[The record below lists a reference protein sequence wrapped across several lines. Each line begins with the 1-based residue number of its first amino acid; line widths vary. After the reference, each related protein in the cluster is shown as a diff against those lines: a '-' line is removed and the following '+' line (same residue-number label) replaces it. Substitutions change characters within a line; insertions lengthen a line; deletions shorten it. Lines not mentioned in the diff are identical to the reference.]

1 MESAAAST
9 NQPAESFG
17 NQVRNAVIWRS
28 GSQIVGQTIQW
39 IATFTVIRLLP
50 PSDYGLMAMTQVVM
64 VLLTMLNGA
73 GLASG
78 LVQQPDLSRR
88 QIAQV
93 FGMLLLLNGALAAAQ
108 AIAAPWIASYYHQPL
123 VARMLRVQVLM
134 YLFTPFIAVPYALRA
149 REMDF
154 RVQAVVNMT
163 SSIASASTALGG
175 ALAGWG
181 VWALVLAPIAFFAT
195 RALGMLIATRWLL
208 WPRFDFRGAGGL
220 ARYGALMTV
229 GSLFWFVE
237 SQADIFIAGRSFS
250 AHELGIYST
259 ALFLTQIFV
268 SKFVPPLNEVAFSA
282 YARLQH
288 DADAFA
294 RAFARTARLILIAA
308 LPFYLGLAV
317 VAGPLVETMLGP
329 QWRPAI
335 RIVHL
340 LAFAMPFMTLQVLF
354 APACEAR
361 GRPGIPIRIS
371 AYGAGILAAGFLIG
385 VQFGPEGLAWAWIG
399 AYPVFLIVSAAQ
411 SLPAIGLAP
420 LALIRAILPPALAAV
435 AMMLVVSLVDAA
447 LPSLMPV
454 TRLALLVT
462 TGATAYGAW
471 LALFARDAARELVA
485 IVRHRPLDASP
496 RDGGELEKPAQA
508 D

>member
-1 MESAAAST
+1 MESATPVT
-9 NQPAESFG
+9 NRAQESFG
-17 NQVRNAVIWRS
+17 NQVRSAVIWRS
-28 GSQIVGQTIQW
+28 GSQIVGQAIQW
-39 IATFTVIRLLP
+39 LATFSVIRLLP

-78 LVQQPDLSRR
+78 LVQQRDVTRR

-93 FGMLLLLNGALAAAQ
+93 FGMLLLLNGTLAGVQ
-108 AIAAPWIASYYHQPL
+108 FIAAPWIAAYYHQPL
-123 VARMLRVQVLM
+123 VADMLRVQIAM

-149 REMDF
+149 RAMDF
-154 RVQAVVNMT
+154 RKQAVVNMT
-163 SSIASASTALGG
+163 SSVVSASTALGG

-195 RALGMLIATRWLL
+195 RALGMLVMTNWLVL
-208 WPRFDFRGAGGL
+208 PRFDFRGAGSL

-250 AHELGIYST
+250 AHELGVYST

-282 YARLQH
+282 YARIQH
-288 DADAFA
+288 DSDAFA
-294 RAFARTARLILIAA
+294 RGFIRAARLILVAA

-317 VAGPLVETMLGP
+317 TAGPMVETVLGT
-329 QWRPAI
+329 QWLPAI
-335 RIVHL
+335 PIVHL

-361 GRPGIPIRIS
+361 GRPGIPIRVS
-371 AYGAGILAAGFLIG
+371 ACGAVILTTGFLIG
-385 VQFGPEGLAWAWIG
+385 VRFGPQGLAWAWII
-399 AYPVFLIVSAAQ
+399 AYPVFLLVSAAL
-411 SLPAIGLAP
+411 SLPAIGVRP
-420 LALIRAILPPALAAV
+420 FALIRAILPPTAAAV
-435 AMMLVVSLVDAA
+435 AMALVVGILHRA
-447 LPSLMPV
+447 LPA
-454 TRLALLVT
+454 LAPPATLGILIVA
-462 TGATAYGAW
+462 GAASYGAW
-471 LALFARDAARELVA
+471 LALFARDAVRELATV
-485 IVRHRPLDASP
+485 VLRRRSV
-496 RDGGELEKPAQA
+496 
-508 D
+508 

>member
-1 MESAAAST
+1 MDPAPSLT
-9 NQPAESFG
+9 NRPVESFG

-28 GSQIVGQTIQW
+28 GSQIVGQIIQW
-39 IATFTVIRLLP
+39 TATFAVIRLLP
-50 PSDYGLMAMTQVVM
+50 PKDYGLMAMTQVVM

-78 LVQQPDLSRR
+78 LVQQPDLTRR
-88 QIAQV
+88 QTAQV
-93 FGMLLLLNGALAAAQ
+93 FGMLLLLNGALAAVQFA
-108 AIAAPWIASYYHQPL
+108 AAPWIAAYYHQPL
-123 VARMLRVQVLM
+123 VAHMLRIQLLM

-149 REMDF
+149 RAMDF
-154 RVQAVVNMT
+154 RVQAVVNMA
-163 SSIASASTALGG
+163 SSLASASTALGG

-181 VWALVLAPIAFFAT
+181 VWALVLAPVAFFAI
-195 RALGMLIATRWLL
+195 RAVGMAVMARWLI
-208 WPRFDFRGAGGL
+208 WPRFDFRGAGAL

-282 YARLQH
+282 YARIQH

-294 RAFARTARLILIAA
+294 RAFTRAARLILIAA

-317 VAGPLVETMLGP
+317 TSGPLVETALGQ
-329 QWRPAI
+329 QWEPAI
-335 RIVHL
+335 PIVHL

-361 GRPGIPIRIS
+361 GRPGIPIRNS
-371 AYGAGILAAGFLIG
+371 AYGAAILSAGFLIG
-385 VQFGPEGLAWAWIG
+385 VRFGPAGLAWAWIG
-399 AYPVFLIVSAAQ
+399 AYPLFLLVSAAQ
-411 SLPAIGLAP
+411 SLPAIGVRP
-420 LALIRAILPPALAAV
+420 LALIRAILPPAAAAV
-435 AMMLVVSLVDAA
+435 AMALVVSLVDRL
-447 LPSLMPV
+447 LPPLAPAI
-454 TRLALLVT
+454 RLAILVA
-462 TGATAYGAW
+462 TGAATYGGW
-471 LALFARDAARELVA
+471 LVLFARDAARELTA
-485 IVRHRPLDASP
+485 ILRRRAL
-496 RDGGELEKPAQA
+496 
-508 D
+508 

>member
-1 MESAAAST
+1 MESAAIST
-9 NQPAESFG
+9 NQPGESFG

-28 GSQIVGQTIQW
+28 GSQIVGQIIQW
-39 IATFTVIRLLP
+39 GATFAVIRLLP

-78 LVQQPDLSRR
+78 LVQQPQLTRR

-93 FGMLLLLNGALAAAQ
+93 FGMLLLLNGALAAVQ
-108 AIAAPWIASYYHQPL
+108 FTAAPWIAAYYHQPL
-123 VARMLRVQVLM
+123 VAEMLRIQLFM

-154 RVQAVVNMT
+154 RVQAVVNMA

-181 VWALVLAPIAFFAT
+181 VWALVLAPVAFFAT
-195 RALGMLIATRWLL
+195 RALGMAVMTRWLI

-282 YARLQH
+282 YARIQH

-294 RAFARTARLILIAA
+294 EAFARAARLILIAA

-317 VAGPLVETMLGP
+317 TAGPLVETVLGP

-335 RIVHL
+335 PIVHL

-361 GRPGIPIRIS
+361 GRPGIPIRVS
-371 AYGAGILAAGFLIG
+371 AYGAAILAAGFLIG
-385 VQFGPEGLAWAWIG
+385 VRFGPEGLAWAWIG

-420 LALIRAILPPALAAV
+420 LALIRAILPPVFAAV
-435 AMMLVVSLVDAA
+435 AMALAVSLVDHVLPPLAPAPRLGALVIVGAA
-447 LPSLMPV
+447 TYGV
-454 TRLALLVT
+454 WLV
-462 TGATAYGAW
+462 
-471 LALFARDAARELVA
+471 LFARDAARELMA
-485 IVRHRPLDASP
+485 IIRRRPIA
-496 RDGGELEKPAQA
+496 A
-508 D
+508 

>member
-1 MESAAAST
+1 MESVSAMT
-9 NQPAESFG
+9 NQPVESFG
-17 NQVRNAVIWRS
+17 NQVRSAVIWRS
-28 GSQIVGQTIQW
+28 GSQIVGQIIQW
-39 IATFTVIRLLP
+39 TATFAVIRLLP

-78 LVQQPDLSRR
+78 LVRQPDLTQR

-108 AIAAPWIASYYHQPL
+108 WLGAPWIAAYYHQPL
-123 VARMLRVQVLM
+123 VADMLRVQVLM

-149 REMDF
+149 RQMDF
-154 RVQAVVNMT
+154 RKQSMVNM
-163 SSIASASTALGG
+163 SASIVSASTAFGG

-195 RALGMLIATRWLL
+195 RALGMVVATRWLL
-208 WPRFDFRGAGGL
+208 WPRFDFRGAGGI

-282 YARLQH
+282 YSRLQH
-288 DADAFA
+288 DADAFP
-294 RAFARTARLILIAA
+294 RAFARAARLILIAA

-317 VAGPLVETMLGP
+317 TAEPLVETVLGP
-329 QWRPAI
+329 QWHAAI
-335 RIVHL
+335 PIVHL

-361 GRPGIPIRIS
+361 GRPGIPIRVA
-371 AYGAGILAAGFLIG
+371 AYGAVILTIGFLIG
-385 VQFGPEGLAWAWIG
+385 VQFGPAGLAWAWIG

-411 SLPAIGLAP
+411 SLPAIGLQP
-420 LALIRAILPPALAAV
+420 VALIRAILPPALAAV
-435 AMMLVVSLVDAA
+435 AMAVAVSLIDSLLPPLHPGSRLIVLVASGAA
-447 LPSLMPV
+447 V
-454 TRLALLVT
+454 
-462 TGATAYGAW
+462 YGGW
-471 LALFARDAARELVA
+471 LALFARDAARELAA
-485 IVRHRPLDASP
+485 IVRRRPL
-496 RDGGELEKPAQA
+496 G
-508 D
+508 

>member
-1 MESAAAST
+1 MESALPST
-9 NQPAESFG
+9 NRPGESFG

-28 GSQIVGQTIQW
+28 GSQIVGQIIQW
-39 IATFTVIRLLP
+39 TATFAVIRLLP
-50 PSDYGLMAMTQVVM
+50 PRDYGLMAMTQVVM

-78 LVQQPDLSRR
+78 LVQQPDLTRR
-88 QIAQV
+88 QVAQV
-93 FGMLLLLNGALAAAQ
+93 FGMLLLLNGTLAAVQFA
-108 AIAAPWIASYYHQPL
+108 AAPWIAAYYHQPL
-123 VARMLRVQVLM
+123 VADMLRIQLFM

-195 RALGMLIATRWLL
+195 RALGMAIATRWLI

-282 YARLQH
+282 YARIQH
-288 DADAFA
+288 DVDAFPKAFA
-294 RAFARTARLILIAA
+294 RAARLILIAA

-317 VAGPLVETMLGP
+317 TARPLVEVALGS
-329 QWRPAI
+329 QWEPAI
-335 RIVHL
+335 PIVHL

-361 GRPGIPIRIS
+361 GRPGIPIRNS
-371 AYGAGILAAGFLIG
+371 AAGAVILATGFLIG
-385 VQFGPEGLAWAWIG
+385 VRFGPQGLAWAWIG
-399 AYPVFLIVSAAQ
+399 AYPMFLIVSAAQ
-411 SLPAIGLAP
+411 SLPAIGLKP
-420 LALIRAILPPALAAV
+420 LALVDAILPPTLAAI
-435 AMMLVVSLVDAA
+435 AMALVVVAVRHA
-447 LPSLMPV
+447 LPPMAPLPQ
-454 TRLALLVT
+454 LAILVAS
-462 TGATAYGAW
+462 GAATYGLW
-471 LALFARDAARELVA
+471 LSLFARDAVRELAA
-485 IVRHRPLDASP
+485 IIRRRAL
-496 RDGGELEKPAQA
+496 
-508 D
+508 

>member
-1 MESAAAST
+1 MEAVAPST
-9 NQPAESFG
+9 NQPGESFG
-17 NQVRNAVIWRS
+17 NQVRKAVIWRS
-28 GSQIVGQTIQW
+28 GSQIVGQSIQW
-39 IATFTVIRLLP
+39 IATFSVIRLLP
-50 PSDYGLMAMTQVVM
+50 PRDYGLMAMTQVVL

-78 LVQQPDLSRR
+78 LVQQADLTRR

-93 FGMLLLLNGALAAAQ
+93 FGMLLLLNGTLAAVQFAS
-108 AIAAPWIASYYHQPL
+108 APWIAAYYHQPL
-123 VARMLRVQVLM
+123 VADMLRVQVLM

-154 RVQAVVNMT
+154 RKQAVVNMT
-163 SSIASASTALGG
+163 SSVASASTALGG

-181 VWALVLAPIAFFAT
+181 VWALVLAPVAFFAT
-195 RALGMLIATRWLL
+195 RALGMAVMARWLI

-268 SKFVPPLNEVAFSA
+268 AKFVPPLNEVAFSA
-282 YARLQH
+282 YARIQH

-294 RAFARTARLILIAA
+294 QAFARAARLILIAA

-317 VAGPLVETMLGP
+317 TAGPLVETVLGP

-335 RIVHL
+335 PIVHL

-361 GRPGIPIRIS
+361 GRPGIPIRNS
-371 AYGAGILAAGFLIG
+371 AYGAVILATGFLIG

-399 AYPVFLIVSAAQ
+399 AYPLFLIVSAAQ
-411 SLPAIGLAP
+411 SLPAIGLKP
-420 LALIRAILPPALAAV
+420 LALIRAILPPVFAAV
-435 AMMLVVSLVDAA
+435 AMALVVSLVDRL
-447 LPSLMPV
+447 LPPLAPV
-454 TRLALLVT
+454 PRLGMLVA
-462 TGATAYGAW
+462 TGAAAYGAW
-471 LALFARDAARELVA
+471 LALFARDAARELIA
-485 IVRHRPLDASP
+485 IVRRRPIA
-496 RDGGELEKPAQA
+496 A
-508 D
+508 